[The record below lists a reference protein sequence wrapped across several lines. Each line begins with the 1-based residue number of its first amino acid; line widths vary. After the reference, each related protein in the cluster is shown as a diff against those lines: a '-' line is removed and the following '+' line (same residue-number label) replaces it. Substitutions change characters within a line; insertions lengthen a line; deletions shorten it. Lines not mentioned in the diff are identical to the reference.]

1 MDLGLKDARVIIT
14 GGASHIG
21 RAIVLGLAAEGAAI
35 AIIDRDVAQAER
47 TAEAARAGGA
57 AAAHVVGADLTDHG
71 AADAAT
77 GQAMDL
83 LGGVDVLLTNVGSNR
98 PAFFLDTPPESWDH
112 LLHLNLS
119 SCMSCVRAVLPAMQA
134 QGHGAIVA
142 TASTAAFGEPR
153 QGVYAA
159 AKAGVVAFIRTIAQ
173 EYGRYG
179 IRANLVAPGLVL
191 PEGDAEA
198 MGELSLWHDRDA
210 VMNDDQVTYVKRN
223 TPLRRLSRTGDIARS
238 VIFLASDVAARQLT
252 GQMLTV
258 SGGFAMR

>member
-1 MDLGLKDARVIIT
+1 MDLGLRGAKVVIT

-21 RAIVLGLAAEGAAI
+21 RAIVLGLAGEGAAI
-35 AIIDRDVAQAER
+35 AVIDKDLPQAER
-47 TAEAARAGGA
+47 TAAEARRTGA
-57 AAAHVVGADLTDHG
+57 ASVAVVAADLTEHQ

-77 GQAMDL
+77 HEAMAA

-119 SCMSCVRAVLPAMQA
+119 ACMSCVRAALPAMQA
-134 QGHGAIVA
+134 QGRGAIVA

-159 AKAGVVAFIRTIAQ
+159 AKAGVVAFIRTIAL

-191 PEGDAEA
+191 PEDEAA
-198 MGELSLWHDRDA
+198 MGELSLWHNREA
-210 VMNDDQVTYVKRN
+210 VMNDAQVDYVRKN
-223 TPLRRLSRTGDIARS
+223 TPLRRLSRTDDIANS
-238 VIFLASDVAARQLT
+238 VLFLASDRAARQLT